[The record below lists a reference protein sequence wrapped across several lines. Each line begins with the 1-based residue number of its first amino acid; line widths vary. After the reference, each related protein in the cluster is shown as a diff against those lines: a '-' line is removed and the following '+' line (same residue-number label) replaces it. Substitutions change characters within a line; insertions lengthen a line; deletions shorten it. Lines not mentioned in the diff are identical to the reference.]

1 MHDDASNHHIQGER
15 QTVMTDSAVTE
26 ANDAAT
32 RPAHTPARK
41 FGLHWRPTTVHPA
54 ALDMMASSLV
64 NAQTWADRAFWR
76 PAALWAGLAGG
87 LAAGASVDGIDWRAL
102 ALALLLVDVLWGA
115 VWRLAGGRD
124 LLLPLA
130 PHAVRQ
136 QIWLPYL
143 QPESPAA
150 RVFSG
155 SHQDLWPL
163 AFRVG
168 APTMLL
174 ALVVAAVLG
183 VEAFGLTLIVV
194 TLTVLGWTARHTLRG
209 IPIVLASLVSIGLP
223 WLLLFWQSAASAAP
237 AWSAA
242 LAAAALW
249 TLHHWGEVRIL
260 GDGHDAIAM
269 LLLAA
274 GELGVCVLLI
284 VGQAPLW
291 LAAVVL
297 LLLPTWLAI
306 VQGRAVGRQ
315 MQPLWLLAMLLSAL
329 ALRQMN

>member
-1 MHDDASNHHIQGER
+1 
-15 QTVMTDSAVTE
+15 MTDSAVTE
-26 ANDAAT
+26 ANDAGA
-32 RPAHTPARK
+32 RPAHTPSRK
-41 FGLHWRPTTVHPA
+41 FGLHWRPAATRLA
-54 ALDMMASSLV
+54 ALDLMASGLV
-64 NAQTWADRAFWR
+64 NAQLWADQAFWR
-76 PAALWAGLAGG
+76 PAALWAGLAGL
-87 LAAGASVDGIDWRAL
+87 LAADAPIEGIDWRAL
-102 ALALLLVDVLWGA
+102 ALALLLVDVVWGA

-136 QIWLPYL
+136 QVWLPYL

-163 AFRVG
+163 TFRVG
-168 APTMLL
+168 TPTILL

-183 VEAFGLTLIVV
+183 VEALGLTVV
-194 TLTVLGWTARHTLRG
+194 VVALTVLGWTARHTLRG
-209 IPIVLASLVSIGLP
+209 IPIVLASLVSVGLP
-223 WLLLFWQSAASAAP
+223 WLLLMWQNAAGAEP
-237 AWSAA
+237 AWGAA

-249 TLHHWGEVRIL
+249 TLHHWGAVRIL

-269 LLLAA
+269 LLLAVS
-274 GELGVCVLLI
+274 ELGICALLI

-291 LAAVVL
+291 LVAVVL
-297 LLLPTWLAI
+297 VLLPTWLAI
-306 VQGRAVGRQ
+306 VQGRAVGRR